1 MRRLRLPS
9 TAVLLLSLLWPLAAL
24 GAQEG
29 QAREA
34 APRPTATM
42 RYEVRYLNDHQAAS
56 LAWEQCPRKDCR
68 IGTLA
73 GPGGRG
79 AVMDVTADAATQERF
94 ARALAERDV
103 PRTQRFQLILLAAG
117 PKPNGAPPTLSAG
130 AQKAL
135 DDIREFLPFKSYR
148 MLDAALIRIAQDDIA
163 QARTA
168 GLVPN
173 SGYKVG
179 MRFRSGGTDGEKLI
193 IDDFSLNDE
202 KGSLIQTSFAM
213 DVGETVVVGT
223 SSVGGS
229 EEALVALLTAMP

>member
-1 MRRLRLPS
+1 MRRLRLRS
-9 TAVLLLSLLWPLAAL
+9 TAVLLSLLWPLAAL
-24 GAQEG
+24 AAQEG

-34 APRPTATM
+34 APRTMDM
-42 RYEVRYLNDHQAAS
+42 RYQVRYLNDHQAAA
-56 LAWEQCPRKDCR
+56 LAWEQCPQKDACR
-68 IGTLA
+68 IGALA

-79 AVMDVTADAATQERF
+79 AVMDVTADAATQERL

-179 MRFRSGGTDGEKLI
+179 MRFRSGGTDGEKLV
-193 IDDFSLNDE
+193 IDDFTLNDE